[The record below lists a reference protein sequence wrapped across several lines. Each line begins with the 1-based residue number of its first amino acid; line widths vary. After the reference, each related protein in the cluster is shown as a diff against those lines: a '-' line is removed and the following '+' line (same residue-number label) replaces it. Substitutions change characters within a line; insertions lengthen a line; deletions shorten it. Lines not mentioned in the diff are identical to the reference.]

1 DRVRAEI
8 AAGADVN
15 GRDDLGATPLH
26 DAAWNGH
33 VEVAAFL
40 LDRGADVKARH
51 LEGGS
56 TPLAYAVIKNNLAM
70 VALLL
75 SKGAVVRVTDSNGE
89 TPLHLAASRGYA
101 VLAER
106 LIAAG
111 APIAARANPRASPPP
126 PPAGPPGRGRGAG
139 FPAGRGSADRPR
151 RQGRRAEPDDRC
163 QSLDHGRRQRQRRGC
178 ATVTGERCGSGR
190 TRPVRRECARA
201 RGPLAPN
208 RGG

>member
-1 DRVRAEI
+1 VCATGSGLIWKKRCSTWVKALAPLIFVTAVSATNLHQAVQAGDLDRVRAEI

-111 APIAARANPRASPPP
+111 AEIA
-126 PPAGPPGRGRGAG
+126 
-139 FPAGRGSADRPR
+139 
-151 RQGRRAEPDDRC
+151 
-163 QSLDHGRRQRQRRGC
+163 
-178 ATVTGERCGSGR
+178 
-190 TRPVRRECARA
+190 
-201 RGPLAPN
+201 
-208 RGG
+208 